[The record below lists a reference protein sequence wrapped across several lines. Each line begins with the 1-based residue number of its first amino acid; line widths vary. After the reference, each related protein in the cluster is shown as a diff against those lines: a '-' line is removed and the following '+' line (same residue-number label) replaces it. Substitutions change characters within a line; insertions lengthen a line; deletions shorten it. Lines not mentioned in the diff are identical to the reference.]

1 MHRLAKATY
10 RIPGTGGSNPPLSA
24 SFSFERSRTHRCD
37 ARLMTKRAPKQTLL
51 LALAAFGA
59 ACQSAGPT
67 LTIENPSGHVVYI
80 DGRQVLDGRGEAA
93 EADREL
99 PFRYYGATRCDVI
112 PRVAERD
119 GVPIFDQRIHSIPVA
134 LPPPASPWLF
144 PLDLPLEA
152 IDRLF
157 HGRRDVV
164 ITAVATP
171 RDRMEGSI
179 PQEQLGELSARARA
193 ARSER

>member
-10 RIPGTGGSNPPLSA
+10 RFPGTGGSNPPLSA
-24 SFSFERSRTHRCD
+24 SFSLRRSQPHCCD
-37 ARLMTKRAPKQTLL
+37 ARLMTKRAPTQTLL
-51 LALAAFGA
+51 LVLAALGGA
-59 ACQSAGPT
+59 CRSAGPT
-67 LTIENPSGHVVYI
+67 LTVKNPSGHAVYI
-80 DGRQVLDGRGEAA
+80 DGRQVLDGRGDPA
-93 EADREL
+93 EADLEL

-112 PRVAERD
+112 PRVDERD
-119 GVPIFDQRIHSIPVA
+119 GVPIFDQRIRSFPVA

-152 IDRLF
+152 IDRLL

-164 ITAVATP
+164 ITAAARP

>member
-1 MHRLAKATY
+1 
-10 RIPGTGGSNPPLSA
+10 
-24 SFSFERSRTHRCD
+24 
-37 ARLMTKRAPKQTLL
+37 MTKRAPTQILL
-51 LALAAFGA
+51 LILVAVGA
-59 ACQSAGPT
+59 GCRSAGPT
-67 LTIENPSGHVVYI
+67 LTVQNPGGHAVYV
-80 DGRQVLDGRGEAA
+80 DGRQILAGGSEAA

-119 GVPIFDQRIHSIPVA
+119 GVPIFDERIHSIQIA

-171 RDRMEGSI
+171 RDRLDGSI

-193 ARSER
+193 ARSAR